1 MGTDPLLDLRVP
13 GGAPLNHVESV
24 AFLDPLA
31 TGVDAAIREAQRC
44 IVEALDLD
52 GCMLFEPNEDG
63 DLLGTYSW
71 WRPAVAAP
79 PARLSA
85 RESFPWMFPRLLE
98 GELVCLSSPDG
109 LSDGVDRS
117 SLLRFGLRSIVVIP
131 LSVHE
136 KIVGVVSFGVTR
148 SERDWPLETIQRLRL
163 SAGLFASVLA
173 RRHSDEALCRALG
186 EVKRLTDQLRAENVY
201 LRREVESTLGTSTVG
216 RSAAILHVQE
226 QVRQVAETDA
236 TVLLLGETGS
246 GKEVFASQIHELSRR
261 RGRAMVRVNC
271 AAIPTTLIE
280 SELFGREKGAYTG
293 ALSRQAGRFELAD
306 GSTIFLDEI
315 GDLPLDVQVKLLRVL
330 EDRQVERLGSSKA
343 TKINTRII
351 AATHRDLEKRI
362 RADAFREDL
371 YYRLNVFPIRVPPLR
386 ERIEDIPMLVWRFV
400 EEFSKAFGKRIESIP
415 KDNIDMLQRYPWPGQ
430 RSRAAQSGGARGDR
444 RVWSA
449 FDHRVTA
456 GFRRATQRAARRRGE
471 GTRQERA
478 RQHRV
483 ADSRRGRR
491 CRTAG
496 TQSHDPRDAHG
507 EVGTPPRASL
517 TPAFRA
523 PSAILGNTTARLA
536 ALKASIDRNSKQQRS
551 MGPALRAAP
560 NGTAAALAAAWY
572 ASPLCWRLLPVAQS
586 SSFIPSDSWPR
597 PPASN
602 RAASGVESGPRT
614 TTPVCGTRKF
624 GRPRRRY
631 ACGYSRRGLLGF
643 SSCWSPHR
651 SHPAFGS
658 ISSRTR
664 AAWTT
669 SRRCAR
675 WMPRSGLIANPWG
688 AGCCSSECSFRRFR
702 SSGLHQLIQQRA
714 IVVFRPEFRSC
725 DNGAAATDSGVTSY

>member
-1 MGTDPLLDLRVP
+1 MLCAARIEREPFSPPVEPVGTDASLDLRVP
-13 GGAPLNHVESV
+13 GGASLNHVESV
-24 AFLDPLA
+24 AFIDPLA

-52 GCMLFEPNEDG
+52 GGMLVEPNDDG

-71 WRPAVAAP
+71 WRPAVPAP

-85 RESFPWMFPRLLE
+85 RESFPWMFPRLLDA
-98 GELVCLSSPDG
+98 ELVCLSSPDG

-117 SLLRFGLRSIVVIP
+117 SLLRLGLQSIVVIP

-136 KIVGVVSFGVTR
+136 KIVGLVSFGVTR

-163 SAGLFASVLA
+163 SAGVFASVLA

-386 ERIEDIPMLVWRFV
+386 ERIEDIPLLVWRFV

-415 KDNIDMLQRYPWPGQ
+415 NDNIDMLQRSPWPGNV
-430 RSRAAQSGGARGDR
+430 RELRNL
-444 RVWSA
+444 V
-449 FDHRVTA
+449 
-456 GFRRATQRAARRRGE
+456 
-471 GTRQERA
+471 ERA
-478 RQHRV
+478 V
-483 ADSRRGRR
+483 IGA
-491 CRTAG
+491 
-496 TQSHDPRDAHG
+496 
-507 EVGTPPRASL
+507 
-517 TPAFRA
+517 
-523 PSAILGNTTARLA
+523 
-536 ALKASIDRNSKQQRS
+536 
-551 MGPALRAAP
+551 
-560 NGTAAALAAAWY
+560 
-572 ASPLCWRLLPVAQS
+572 
-586 SSFIPSDSWPR
+586 
-597 PPASN
+597 
-602 RAASGVESGPRT
+602 SGPRLTIALPPGSAERHSVRLVDVEREHVKSVLDSNAVRSRGVGGAAERLGLKST
-614 TTPVCGTRKF
+614 TLETRMAK
-624 GRPRRRY
+624 
-631 ACGYSRRGLLGF
+631 L
-643 SSCWSPHR
+643 
-651 SHPAFGS
+651 
-658 ISSRTR
+658 
-664 AAWTT
+664 
-669 SRRCAR
+669 
-675 WMPRSGLIANPWG
+675 
-688 AGCCSSECSFRRFR
+688 
-702 SSGLHQLIQQRA
+702 GLHRA
-714 IVVFRPEFRSC
+714 HR
-725 DNGAAATDSGVTSY
+725 